1 LGLKN
6 TPIGELLGGFK
17 VVVWNRDHAN
27 QLYSTGFYGRPI
39 GDPRPR
45 KGVDPPLVL
54 DLIEAYYLAQRRALR
69 VLQGGRELTA
79 PEVAEAARGFQGFQE
94 KSRVYK
100 ELRDKGYVVTPGLK
114 YGCDFAVYEHGPGI
128 DHAPYLVDVAKPG
141 TPLTATQILRT
152 GRLATTVRKAFVL
165 AVVDQGVDFVEFNW
179 WRP

>member
-1 LGLKN
+1 M
-6 TPIGELLGGFK
+6 
-17 VVVWNRDHAN
+17 VWDRDHAN

-100 ELRDKGYVVTPGLK
+100 ELRDKGYVVTFKKTDPLFVFDLSDPHKPAIAGELKIPGFSTYMHRL
-114 YGCDFAVYEHGPGI
+114 DD
-128 DHAPYLVDVAKPG
+128 DHL
-141 TPLTATQILRT
+141 LTIGYDAD
-152 GRLATTVRKAFVL
+152 
-165 AVVDQGVDFVEFNW
+165 DQGRFAWFQGIML
-179 WRP
+179 